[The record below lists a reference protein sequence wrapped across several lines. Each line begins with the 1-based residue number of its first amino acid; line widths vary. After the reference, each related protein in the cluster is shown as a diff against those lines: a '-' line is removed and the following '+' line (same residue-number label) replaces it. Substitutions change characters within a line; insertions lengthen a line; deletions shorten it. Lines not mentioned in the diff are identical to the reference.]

1 MRPVYET
8 EADRIRERAVV
19 TKVKAWLAGSN
30 HSATAV
36 KMKPFSPVDFAI
48 CKSDGTVVA
57 FVEVKVRTC
66 RSDEYDTYLLSMDK
80 AHALRR
86 LAQET
91 GMLVYLAVEWTDRV
105 GVFLVRPDTV
115 FSRPMMGGRWDRGDW
130 MDAEPVVHIPVA
142 SFETVVVSSGQG
154 QEAAA

>member
-8 EADRIRERAVV
+8 EADRIRERAVAL
-19 TKVKAWLAGSN
+19 KVKAWLAGSAA

-36 KMKPFSPVDFAI
+36 KLKPFSPVDFAI
-48 CKSDGTVVA
+48 CKHDGTVVA

-80 AHALRR
+80 AIALRR
-86 LAQET
+86 LAQDT
-91 GMLVYLAVEWTDRV
+91 NGMLVYLAVEWMDRV
-105 GVFLVRPDTV
+105 GVFLVRADTV
-115 FSRPMMGGRWDRGDW
+115 FSRPMMGGRWDRGDGQ
-130 MDAEPVVHIPVA
+130 DVEPVVHIPVSA
-142 SFETVVVSSGQG
+142 FETVVVNSG